1 MPHAYFGT
9 QAVKNLD
16 QRHSH
21 LFYPAVLAIGGAV
34 AVLVAGGMSW
44 FAVILAALL
53 GFAGAVAALRM
64 HAQHSRV
71 RSAIDTYL
79 DAQQQFGAKVVPVWA
94 GHIETSRGQMETA
107 ISALS
112 EDFSRIV
119 DQLDHAVQSAGMA
132 TNSVEDRG
140 NGLVAVFERSES
152 QLASVV
158 SSQKM
163 AMNSMAAMLEKV
175 QGLNQFISEL
185 HDMAA
190 EVAKI
195 AAQSNLLALN
205 AAIEAA
211 RAGELGRGFAVVA
224 KEFRMLSNQS
234 GETGRHIAEKV
245 DIISNAILSTCK
257 VAEESVQQEDGAMLE
272 SEHTINAVLD
282 DFRNVTGALQQSSQL
297 LKDESVGIKDEI
309 GQALVQLQFQ
319 DRVNQ
324 ILTQVKS
331 SIEQLPVYLAKHGEE
346 CRGGSELKPLDP
358 SVLLLEMKNNY
369 VMSDQRAV
377 HSGEAFAVA
386 KKNDDEITF
395 F

>member
-1 MPHAYFGT
+1 MLHATIGT
-9 QAVKNLD
+9 QAVKILD
-16 QRHSH
+16 HRHSY
-21 LFYPAVLAIGGAV
+21 LFYPVMLGTGGAV
-34 AVLVAGGMSW
+34 AVLVAGGLSW

-53 GFAGAVAALRM
+53 GLAGAAAAFRM
-64 HAQHSRV
+64 HTRHNHF
-71 RSAIDTYL
+71 RSAIDSYL

-119 DQLDHAVQSAGMA
+119 DQLDHAVQSAGIA

-185 HDMAA
+185 HEMAA

-245 DIISNAILSTCK
+245 DIISNAILATCRA
-257 VAEESVQQEDGAMLE
+257 AEESVQQEDGAMLE
-272 SEHTINAVLD
+272 SESTINAVLE
-282 DFRNVTGALQQSSQL
+282 DFRAVTGALQQSSQL

-331 SIEQLPVYLAKHGEE
+331 SIEQLPAYLRKHGEE
-346 CRGGSELKPLDP
+346 CRGGELKPLDP

-377 HSGEAFAVA
+377 HSGASVAVA
-386 KKNDDEITF
+386 KKSNDEITF